1 MIYIYSRMG
10 GQDDTGHFTEERYI
24 GMTLTIDVTENKWGL
39 TESQRMIQDMV
50 RDFAVGSVEPRA
62 AEIDKNNRFPVET
75 FQEMAEMGLMGLP
88 IPEEYGGGGA
98 DYISYCITVEEIA
111 RVCASTALSLAAH
124 TSLVCLPIFMFG
136 SEEQRQK
143 YLPDI
148 ASGKKIG
155 AYGLTEPN
163 AGSDAGG
170 TQTSANKVSD
180 KYILNGAK
188 IFITNANYAE
198 TFIATAITEKGV
210 GTKGISAFIF
220 EKNTP
225 GFSLGAKDEKLGMR
239 GSDWGT
245 LQFDNAEIPAE
256 NLLGKE
262 GDGFKYFMKT
272 LDSGR
277 ISIGALG
284 LGIAQGALDKAL
296 RYAQE
301 RKQFGKSISEF
312 QAIQFM
318 LADMAMEIEA
328 ARHLVYNA
336 ARLRM
341 AGLPFTKEASMAKLF
356 ASEVAMR
363 ATTNAIQIHGG
374 YGYTKD
380 FPVERYFRDAK
391 LCEIGEGTSEVQ
403 RMVIARNIL
412 Q

>member
-1 MIYIYSRMG
+1 MS
-10 GQDDTGHFTEERYI
+10 TATSTAP
-24 GMTLTIDVTENKWGL
+24 TLNFSEDKWGL
-39 TESQRMIQDMV
+39 TEQQRMIRDMV
-50 RDFAVGSVEPRA
+50 RDFATGTIEPRA
-62 AEIDKNNRFPVET
+62 AEIDKNNRFPEET
-75 FQEMAEMGLMGLP
+75 FKEMGEMGLMGLP
-88 IPEEYGGGGA
+88 VAEEYEGGGA
-98 DYISYCITVEEIA
+98 DYLSYCLTVEEIA

-136 SEEQRQK
+136 NEAQKQK

-148 ASGKKIG
+148 ASGRKLA

-163 AGSDAGG
+163 AGSDSGG
-170 TQTSANKVSD
+170 TETTAVKKGD
-180 KYILNGAK
+180 KYYLRGSK
-188 IFITNANYAE
+188 IFITNANYAG
-198 TFIATAITEKGV
+198 TYIATAVTDKAA

-220 EKNTP
+220 DRDTP
-225 GFSLGAKDEKLGMR
+225 GFSLGSKDEKLGMR

-256 NLLGKE
+256 NLLGEE
-262 GDGFKYFMKT
+262 GNGFRYFLAT

-296 RYAQE
+296 KYAQE
-301 RKQFGKSISEF
+301 RQQFGKPIAQF

-328 ARHLVYNA
+328 ARHLVYHA

-341 AGLPFTKEASMAKLF
+341 AGLPFKKEASMAKLF

-363 ATTNAIQIHGG
+363 ATTNSIQIHGG

-391 LCEIGEGTSEVQ
+391 LCEIGEGTSEIQ
-403 RMVIARNIL
+403 RLVIARCL
-412 Q
+412 LDEM

>member
-1 MIYIYSRMG
+1 IYS
-10 GQDDTGHFTEERYI
+10 
-24 GMTLTIDVTENKWGL
+24 
-39 TESQRMIQDMV
+39 
-50 RDFAVGSVEPRA
+50 
-62 AEIDKNNRFPVET
+62 
-75 FQEMAEMGLMGLP
+75 
-88 IPEEYGGGGA
+88 
-98 DYISYCITVEEIA
+98 
-111 RVCASTALSLAAH
+111 
-124 TSLVCLPIFMFG
+124 FG
-136 SEEQRQK
+136 NEAQKRK

-148 ASGKKIG
+148 ASGKKLA

-163 AGSDAGG
+163 AGSDSGG
-170 TQTSANKVSD
+170 TETTATRSGD
-180 KYILNGAK
+180 KYLLNGAK

-198 TFIATAITEKGV
+198 TFIATALTEKGV

-225 GFSLGAKDEKLGMR
+225 GFSLGSKDEKLGMR
-239 GSDWGT
+239 GSDWGS

-256 NLLGKE
+256 NLLGEE
-262 GDGFKYFMKT
+262 GKGFKYFMKT

-296 RYAQE
+296 QYSKE
-301 RKQFGKSISEF
+301 RRQFGKAISEF

-328 ARHLVYNA
+328 ARHLVYHA

-341 AGLPFTKEASMAKLF
+341 AGLPFSSEASMAKLF
-356 ASEVAMR
+356 ASEVAMK
-363 ATTNAIQIHGG
+363 ATSQAVQIHGG

-391 LCEIGEGTSEVQ
+391 LCEIGEGTSEIQ
-403 RMVIARNIL
+403 RMVIARNLI
-412 Q
+412 QG